1 MYVQTIYANLEKQA
15 TTLICML
22 RNKLEKQATPRE
34 AGQILSW
41 RAGVTALRDGAPCCF
56 VLIEP
61 TPMLYERTKRAPRCC
76 ASRRSTPFCLFLK
89 IRCARGPASASTR

>member
-1 MYVQTIYANLEKQA
+1 MYVQTTYANLEKQA

-56 VLIEP
+56 VP
-61 TPMLYERTKRAPRCC
+61 RRASVE
-76 ASRRSTPFCLFLK
+76 ALATFLL
-89 IRCARGPASASTR
+89 G